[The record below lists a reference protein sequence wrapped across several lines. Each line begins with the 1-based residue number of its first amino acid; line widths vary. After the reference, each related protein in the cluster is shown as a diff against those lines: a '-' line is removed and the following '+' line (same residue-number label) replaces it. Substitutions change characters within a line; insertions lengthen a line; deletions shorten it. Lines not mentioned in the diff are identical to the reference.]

1 MKLFSLAFFL
11 SALISFNAFGGNL
24 SESMPV
30 EQQLAVLDSD
40 YGVDWKDKKT
50 IYEYSKMLDKLMRQY
65 EGTREEIAD
74 QTSRIQGVL
83 KDSGIKM
90 TTMDIMR
97 DIDQG
102 KPAKTKV
109 PYKEF
114 APLYLMLKI
123 KQ

>member
-1 MKLFSLAFFL
+1 MKLFSLAFLL
-11 SALISFNAFGGNL
+11 SALISVNAFGGNL
-24 SESMPV
+24 SESMSV

-40 YGVDWKDKKT
+40 YGVDWKDKKA

-83 KDSGIKM
+83 INSGIKM

-97 DIDQG
+97 EIDQG

-109 PYKEF
+109 SYKEF